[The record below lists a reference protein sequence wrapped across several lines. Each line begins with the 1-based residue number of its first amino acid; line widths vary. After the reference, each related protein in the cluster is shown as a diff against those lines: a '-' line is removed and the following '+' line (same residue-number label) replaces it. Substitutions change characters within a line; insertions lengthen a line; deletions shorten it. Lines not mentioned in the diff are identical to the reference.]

1 MEPNVLAALI
11 GSIGAIT
18 AAVITVAFSRGAGP
32 RHTGPTDQP
41 AEINRPGSADGTPYV
56 GPNNLRRIIPS
67 RTLTRVFAVLI
78 TGFGS
83 GLLARAFARLQL
95 GEVEINEF
103 GYGAGLAAIGILF
116 LLLSLRE

>member
-1 MEPNVLAALI
+1 MEANVVAALI

-18 AAVITVAFSRGAGP
+18 AAVITVAFSRGPSP
-32 RHTGPTDQP
+32 RDAALAERP
-41 AEINRPGSADGTPYV
+41 AEIDRPGSADRMPRA
-56 GPNNLRRIIPS
+56 GPNDSRRIIPS

-78 TGFGS
+78 TGLGS

-95 GEVEINEF
+95 SQVEIDEF